1 MTIPLEK
8 SDPAGTTFFNIDA
21 SPEQVQAYSAALAAV
36 HAFHEAMAKSAPD
49 AGTLDRIA
57 AELHGMAD
65 ALTPWEMPEEARL
78 AGRLSSLPVR
88 GQLALPPFVVESA
101 DDHEITGTVT
111 FGAFFLGRGAA
122 AHGGAILNIFDE
134 VMGMQS
140 VAGGRGPG
148 RTAYLKT
155 DFRAIVP
162 IETPIRLRAW
172 FDRED
177 GRKRYLRGEMWVG
190 DTLCAEADALFVGMR
205 LAS

>member
-1 MTIPLEK
+1 VTAFYNTAV
-8 SDPAGTTFFNIDA
+8 SA
-21 SPEQVQAYSAALAAV
+21 EQVRAYSSALDAV
-36 HAFHEAMAKSAPD
+36 RAFHEALAKSAPD
-49 AGTLDRIA
+49 AETLDRLTA
-57 AELHGMAD
+57 DLRGWTD
-65 ALTPWEMPEEARL
+65 ALTPWERPEEARL
-78 AGRLSSLPVR
+78 AGRISSLPVR

-122 AHGGAILNIFDE
+122 AHGGAILNVFDE
-134 VMGMQS
+134 VMGMHS
-140 VAGGRGPG
+140 VAGGRTPG

-177 GRKRYLRGEMWVG
+177 GRKRFMRGEMWSG
-190 DTLCAEADALFVGMR
+190 DTLCAEADALFVGAR
-205 LAS
+205 PEARGGVGFP

>member
-1 MTIPLEK
+1 MTIPVES
-8 SDPAGTTFFNIDA
+8 SDAAGTTFFNTGV
-21 SPEQVQAYSAALAAV
+21 SPEQVQSYSRALDAV
-36 HAFHEAMAKSAPD
+36 HAFHEAMAKAAPD
-49 AGTLDRIA
+49 AATLDRVA
-57 AELHGMAD
+57 ADLHGLTD
-65 ALTPWEMPEEARL
+65 ALTPWEKPEEARL
-78 AGRLSSLPVR
+78 AGRISSLPVR
-88 GQLALPPFVVESA
+88 GQLAVPLFVVESA

-172 FDRED
+172 FDREE
-177 GRKRYLRGEMWVG
+177 GRKRYLRGEMWSG

-205 LAS
+205 PAG